1 MTVQANAFGSF
12 SAIGNREDLTN
23 VIYNISPT
31 ETPGMSAIGKSKAKA
46 TKHEWQIDSLASA
59 STTNAQIE
67 GDVVAGSTSAAT
79 TRLSNICQISS
90 KDVVVT
96 GTQEVVDKA
105 GRNSEMAYQMAKR
118 AKELKRD
125 MESTI
130 WSNQAGVVGATATA
144 RKLRGL
150 EAWLRTNT
158 NRETTATSG
167 GTKGKS
173 ATSVNGTTNAATD
186 ATITRAFTEALFK
199 KVLAQVF
206 ASGGDP
212 SIVMVGPHNK
222 QTISNG
228 FTGRSAARVIVNDQE
243 RIQAGADMYAS
254 DFGNIKVI
262 PNRFSRERSAIVFD
276 PEFAAV
282 AYLRPVFTYDLAK
295 TGDSIRKD
303 MRVEYTLEMRNEAAF
318 GIIADIKTSS

>member
-1 MTVQANAFGSF
+1 MTIQTNAFASYG
-12 SAIGNREDLTN
+12 AIGNREDLTEI
-23 VIYNISPT
+23 IYNISPT
-31 ETPGMSAIGKSKAKA
+31 DTPGMSAIGKSKAKA
-46 TKHEWQIDSLASA
+46 VKHEWQIDSLASA
-59 STTNAQIE
+59 STTNAQLE

-79 TRLSNICQISS
+79 TRLSNYCQISS

-125 MESTI
+125 MESII
-130 WSNQAGVVGATATA
+130 WSNQAGVTGSTTAA

-173 ATSVNGTTNAATD
+173 STSVNGTTNIATD
-186 ATITRAFTEALFK
+186 ATATRSLTETLLK
-199 KVLAQVF
+199 KVLASIF

-222 QTISNG
+222 QTISQ
-228 FTGRSAARVIVNDQE
+228 FAGRSNARTVINSKNL
-243 RIQAGADMYAS
+243 IQGAADMYAS
-254 DFGNIKVI
+254 DYGELKVI
-262 PNRFSRERSAIVFD
+262 PNRFSRERSCIIFD
-276 PEFAAV
+276 PEYASV
-282 AYLRPVFTYDLAK
+282 AYLRP
-295 TGDSIRKD
+295 
-303 MRVEYTLEMRNEAAF
+303 
-318 GIIADIKTSS
+318 

>member
-1 MTVQANAFGSF
+1 
-12 SAIGNREDLTN
+12 
-23 VIYNISPT
+23 
-31 ETPGMSAIGKSKAKA
+31 MSAIGKSKAKA
-46 TKHEWQIDSLASA
+46 VKHEWQIDSLASA
-59 STTNAQIE
+59 STTNAQLE

-79 TRLSNICQISS
+79 TRLSNYCQISS

-125 MESTI
+125 MESII
-130 WSNQAGVVGATATA
+130 WSNQAGVTGSTTAA

-173 ATSVNGTTNAATD
+173 STSVNGTTNIATD
-186 ATITRAFTEALFK
+186 ATATRALTETLLK
-199 KVLAQVF
+199 KVLAQIF

-212 SIVMVGPHNK
+212 SIIMVGPHNK
-222 QTISNG
+222 QTIST
-228 FTGRSAARVIVNDQE
+228 FTGRSNARTVLNAKNL
-243 RIQAGADMYAS
+243 IQGAADMYAS
-254 DFGNIKVI
+254 DYGELKVI
-262 PNRFSRERSAIVFD
+262 PNRFSRERSAIIFD
-276 PEFAAV
+276 PEYASV

-303 MRVEYTLEMRNEAAF
+303 MRVEYTLEMRNEGAF
-318 GIIADIKTSS
+318 GIIADIKTTS

>member
-1 MTVQANAFGSF
+1 MTVQTNAFGTF
-12 SAIGNREDLTN
+12 AAIGNREDLTN

-31 ETPGMSAIGKSKAKA
+31 DTPFMSAIGKSKAKA
-46 TKHEWQIDSLASA
+46 TKHEWQTDSLASA

-67 GDVVAGSTSAAT
+67 GDVVVGTASVAT

-105 GRNSEMAYQMAKR
+105 GRNSELAYQMAKR

-125 MESTI
+125 MESIIT
-130 WSNQAGVVGATATA
+130 SNQAGVVGATGTA

-173 ATSVNGTTNAATD
+173 STSVNGTTNAATD
-186 ATITRAFTEALFK
+186 ATHLRALTEALLK
-199 KVLAQVF
+199 KVLAQVY

-212 SIVMVGPHNK
+212 SLIMVGPHNK
-222 QTISNG
+222 QTIST
-228 FTGRSAARVIVNDQE
+228 FTGRSNARTIINQKNA
-243 RIQAGADMYAS
+243 IQGAADMYAS
-254 DFGNIKVI
+254 DYGDLKVI
-262 PNRFSRERSAIVFD
+262 PNRFSRERSAIIFD
-276 PEFAAV
+276 PEFASI
-282 AYLRPVFTYDLAK
+282 AYLRPVFTYDLAR
-295 TGDSIRKD
+295 TGDSQRKD
-303 MRVEYTLEMRNEAAF
+303 MRVEYTLEMRNEGAF
-318 GIIADIKTSS
+318 GVIADLNTTS